1 MFRLWDEERGAG
13 SRVLRRETLRRLGG
27 AEQIVRDHVDEAL
40 TGLTAEEKDLAA
52 QMFDHLVTPS
62 GTKIAHEV
70 GDLAEYAGA
79 TEGDLLPVL
88 SKLGTERILRSVS
101 DNGRHGTG
109 YEIFHDVLAEPVLAW
124 KAAHEVRRE
133 RELEAAE
140 AERRHKRLLRLLA
153 VAVAALLVMAGV
165 TVFAVTQWSKARSQ
179 ARLAHGRELA
189 GEAVAELNVDP
200 LDSLAL
206 ALRSAQV
213 RRTSQTEDVLREAL
227 VANRERAILP
237 NDGPV
242 RAVTFSPNGALVL
255 TASADGTARL
265 WRPDGTPVRTFAHRG
280 PVTVATFSPDASLVL
295 TASDDHT
302 ARIWRTATGK
312 AIATLPHRGRVT
324 DASFSPDGSQ
334 VVTASA
340 DRSLRVWSVPAGKLL
355 RVIRLAGTPEER
367 DVQSRRPAHPDDQ
380 RVDRRARVSMRG
392 SSLPPP
398 EDSFARCLP
407 TA

>member
-1 MFRLWDEERGAG
+1 
-13 SRVLRRETLRRLGG
+13 
-27 AEQIVRDHVDEAL
+27 
-40 TGLTAEEKDLAA
+40 
-52 QMFDHLVTPS
+52 MFDHLVTPS

-79 TEGDLLPVL
+79 TEADLLPVL

-101 DNGRHGTG
+101 DDGRDGTG

-140 AERRHKRLLRLLA
+140 AERRHKRLLQLLA
-153 VAVAALLVMAGV
+153 VAAAALLVMAGV

-227 VANRERAILP
+227 VASPRAGDP
-237 NDGPV
+237 
-242 RAVTFSPNGALVL
+242 
-255 TASADGTARL
+255 
-265 WRPDGTPVRTFAHRG
+265 
-280 PVTVATFSPDASLVL
+280 
-295 TASDDHT
+295 
-302 ARIWRTATGK
+302 
-312 AIATLPHRGRVT
+312 
-324 DASFSPDGSQ
+324 
-334 VVTASA
+334 
-340 DRSLRVWSVPAGKLL
+340 
-355 RVIRLAGTPEER
+355 PE
-367 DVQSRRPAHPDDQ
+367 RRPRTGRLPS
-380 RVDRRARVSMRG
+380 ARTER
-392 SSLPPP
+392 L
-398 EDSFARCLP
+398 C
-407 TA
+407 